1 MGLGVVIVSARQ
13 LIGLIQGDDGETLLQ
28 ASAALPRQKTSAS
41 GEIQYVVH
49 APSCEERPRSSA
61 AETRVVEV
69 TQAVK
74 PSHALH
80 NEAHSTD
87 YLET

>member
-13 LIGLIQGDDGETLLQ
+13 LIGLIQGDGETLLQ
-28 ASAALPRQKTSAS
+28 ASAPLPRQETSAS
-41 GEIQYVVH
+41 GEVQYVVH

-74 PSHALH
+74 PSRALH

-87 YLET
+87 YRET